1 MVRLSPDT
9 DRDGRAVPVGVIG
22 LVGGVVGGLIGGG
35 SGVLFVPALDR
46 FTAMSRARIH
56 GSSTIANIGVCVAG
70 AAAYAL
76 GGGTLDLRTGAGLIV
91 GGTVGGWIGPKL
103 LARAS
108 ETLLRVLLVAVL
120 VLTATKLLVDALGV
134 PLLGG
139 AVVPASLVA
148 DPWFLYPTAT
158 VVGLVIGAWAGAMG
172 LGGGLLA
179 VPAMVLLFGTDLH
192 VAAGTSLLMFIPNS
206 IVGTVVHLRQG
217 TASGKWGTVLAVTAA
232 PGTVAGAFL
241 GLALDAVVLGLV
253 FGTFATAM
261 AVRETVGL
269 VRRRRE

>member
-1 MVRLSPDT
+1 MVRLFPDT

-70 AAAYAL
+70 AAAYAV
-76 GGGTLDLRTGAGLIV
+76 GGGSLDLRTGAGLIV

-108 ETLLRVLLVAVL
+108 ETLLRVLLVVIL
-120 VLTATKLLVDALGV
+120 VLTAAKLLVDALGV

-139 AVVPASLVA
+139 GRWCRRRWSPIRGSC
-148 DPWFLYPTAT
+148 T
-158 VVGLVIGAWAGAMG
+158 
-172 LGGGLLA
+172 
-179 VPAMVLLFGTDLH
+179 
-192 VAAGTSLLMFIPNS
+192 
-206 IVGTVVHLRQG
+206 
-217 TASGKWGTVLAVTAA
+217 
-232 PGTVAGAFL
+232 
-241 GLALDAVVLGLV
+241 
-253 FGTFATAM
+253 
-261 AVRETVGL
+261 
-269 VRRRRE
+269 RRRRWSAWSSEPGRVRWDSAAVCSRCRRWCCCSARTCMSRPGPRC